1 MAIDPLTAGVDL
13 ASTVI
18 NKIWPDKSAA
28 EAAQLAAAVALVMSF
43 FGLIASLVQGQ
54 MDVNKA
60 EAASP
65 NAFTSGWRPA
75 IGWVC
80 GLALLFQYILRPLLM
95 WYGVITGHQWPPLP
109 GIDDN
114 LWQLML
120 GLLGLGGLRTFEK
133 TKGVAS

>member
-1 MAIDPLTAGVDL
+1 MAIDPLTAGVDF

-28 EAAQLAAAVALVMSF
+28 EAAQLAAAVA
-43 FGLIASLVQGQ
+43 LVQGQ

>member
-1 MAIDPLTAGVDL
+1 MSLDPLTAGVDL
-13 ASTVI
+13 ATTVI

-28 EAAQLAAAVALVMSF
+28 EAAQLAAAVALV
-43 FGLIASLVQGQ
+43 QGQ

-65 NAFTSGWRPA
+65 SPFTSGWRPA

-80 GLALLFQYILRPLLM
+80 GLALLFQYILRPVLM
-95 WYGVITGHQWPPLP
+95 WFGVITGHQWPPLP

>member
-1 MAIDPLTAGVDL
+1 MSLDPLTAGVDL
-13 ASTVI
+13 ATTVI

-28 EAAQLAAAVALVMSF
+28 EAAQLAAAVALVQS
-43 FGLIASLVQGQ
+43 Q
-54 MDVNKA
+54 MDVNRA

-80 GLALLFQYILRPLLM
+80 GLALLFQYILRPVLM
-95 WYGVITGHQWPPLP
+95 WFGVIAGHQWPPLP

>member
-1 MAIDPLTAGVDL
+1 MSLDPLTAGVEL
-13 ASTVI
+13 AQTVI
-18 NKIWPDKSAA
+18 TRIWPDKSAA
-28 EAAQLAAAVALVMSF
+28 EAAQLAAAVALV
-43 FGLIASLVQGQ
+43 QGQ

-60 EAASP
+60 EASSP

-80 GLALLFQYILRPLLM
+80 GLALLFQYILRPILM
-95 WYGVITGHQWPPLP
+95 WYGIVTGHQWPPLP

>member
-1 MAIDPLTAGVDL
+1 MSLDPLTAGIDL
-13 ASTVI
+13 ATVAI

-28 EAAQLAAAVALVMSF
+28 EAAQLAAAVA
-43 FGLIASLVQGQ
+43 IVQGQ
-54 MDVNKA
+54 LDTNKA

-65 NAFTSGWRPA
+65 SAFTSGWRPA

-80 GLALLFQYILRPLLM
+80 AAALAFQYVGRPLLA
-95 WYGVITGHQWPPLP
+95 WGGIVSGHQFPPLP

-120 GLLGLGGLRTFEK
+120 GMLGLGGLRSFEK
-133 TKGVAS
+133 VKGVA

>member
-1 MAIDPLTAGVDL
+1 MSLDPLTAGVDL
-13 ASTVI
+13 ATTVI

-28 EAAQLAAAVALVMSF
+28 EAAQLAAAVALV
-43 FGLIASLVQGQ
+43 QGQ
-54 MDVNKA
+54 MDVNRA

-80 GLALLFQYILRPLLM
+80 GLALLFQYILRPMLM
-95 WYGVITGHQWPPLP
+95 WFGVIAGHQWPPLP

>member
-1 MAIDPLTAGVDL
+1 MSLDPLTAGVDL
-13 ASTVI
+13 ATTVI

-28 EAAQLAAAVALVMSF
+28 EAAQLAAAVA
-43 FGLIASLVQGQ
+43 LVQGQ

-80 GLALLFQYILRPLLM
+80 GLALLFQYILRPMLM
-95 WYGVITGHQWPPLP
+95 WFGVITGHQWPPLP

>member
-1 MAIDPLTAGVDL
+1 MDPLTAGVEL
-13 ASTVI
+13 AQTVI
-18 NKIWPDKSAA
+18 TRIWPDKSAA
-28 EAAQLAAAVALVMSF
+28 EAAQLAAQVA
-43 FGLIASLVQGQ
+43 IVQGQ
-54 MDVNKA
+54 LDVNRA
-60 EAASP
+60 EASSP
-65 NAFTSGWRPA
+65 SAFTSGWRPA

-80 GLALLFQYILRPLLM
+80 GLALLFQYILRPILM
-95 WYGVITGHQWPPLP
+95 WYGIVTGHQWPPLP

>member
-1 MAIDPLTAGVDL
+1 MALDPLTAGVEL
-13 ASTVI
+13 AQTVI
-18 NKIWPDKSAA
+18 TRIWPDKSAA
-28 EAAQLAAAVALVMSF
+28 ETAQLAAAVA
-43 FGLIASLVQGQ
+43 LVQGQ

-65 NAFTSGWRPA
+65 SAFTSGWRPA

-80 GLALLFQYILRPLLM
+80 GLALLFQYILRPMLM
-95 WYGVITGHQWPPLP
+95 WFGVIAGHQWPPLP

>member
-1 MAIDPLTAGVDL
+1 MALDPLTAGVDL
-13 ASTVI
+13 ATTVI
-18 NKIWPDKSAA
+18 NKIWPDKSSA
-28 EAAQLAAAVALVMSF
+28 EAAQLAAAVALV
-43 FGLIASLVQGQ
+43 QGQ
-54 MDVNKA
+54 MDVNRA

-65 NAFTSGWRPA
+65 SAFTSGWRPA

-80 GLALLFQYILRPLLM
+80 GLALLFQYILRPMLM
-95 WYGVITGHQWPPLP
+95 WFGVIGGHQWPPLP

>member
-28 EAAQLAAAVALVMSF
+28 EAAQLAAAVALV
-43 FGLIASLVQGQ
+43 QGQ
-54 MDVNKA
+54 MDVNRA

>member
-1 MAIDPLTAGVDL
+1 MSLDPLTAGVDL
-13 ASTVI
+13 ATTVI

-28 EAAQLAAAVALVMSF
+28 EAAQLAAAVALV
-43 FGLIASLVQGQ
+43 QGQ

-65 NAFTSGWRPA
+65 NVFTSGWRPA

-80 GLALLFQYILRPLLM
+80 GLALLFQYILRPMLM
-95 WYGVITGHQWPPLP
+95 WFGVITGHQWPPLP